1 MTAPQRLPQSSRL
14 RATQWPMVLGLTLL
28 WMLLWGDLTLANLL
42 TGVVIGLL
50 VVFLFPLPPIEKQA
64 RLHPVG
70 IFWFVARFAVDM
82 VVSSWRLNRYIV
94 GPGKP
99 PCAVLGVRMRCP
111 GDLMLTA
118 TAVAV
123 SAVPGST
130 VLEVHR
136 RSGTLYLHV
145 LGAGSQEQRD
155 RARRDALRLEARV
168 VRAFGT
174 RADIASITASE
185 AAEEVFGPWT

>member
-1 MTAPQRLPQSSRL
+1 MTAPQRLPEASRL
-14 RATQWPMVLGLTLL
+14 RATQWPMLLGLTLL
-28 WMLLWGDLTLANLL
+28 WMLLWGDFSLANLL
-42 TGVVIGLL
+42 TGILVALL
-50 VVFLFPLPPIEKQA
+50 VVVLFPLPPIEKQA
-64 RLHPVG
+64 RLHPLG
-70 IFWFVARFAVDM
+70 ICRFVMRFALDM
-82 VVSSWRLNRYIV
+82 VVSSWRLNRYILA
-94 GPGKP
+94 PGSP
-99 PCAVLGVRMRCP
+99 HCAVLGVRMRCP

-145 LGAGSQEQRD
+145 LGAGTESERA

-174 RADIASITASE
+174 TADITAITASE

>member
-1 MTAPQRLPQSSRL
+1 MTAPQRLPEASRL

-28 WMLLWGDLTLANLL
+28 WMLLWGTLTPANVV
-42 TGVVIGLL
+42 TGVLVALL
-50 VVFLFPLPPIEKQA
+50 VVFVFPLPPIEKQA
-64 RLHPVG
+64 RAHPVG
-70 IFWFVARFAVDM
+70 ILLFAGRFTLDM
-82 VVSSWRLNRYIV
+82 LISSWRLNRYILS
-94 GPGKP
+94 PGKP
-99 PCAVLGVRMRCP
+99 PCAVLGVKMRCP

-145 LGAGSQEQRD
+145 LGAGKESDRE

-174 RADIASITASE
+174 AADVTAIRASE
-185 AAEEVFGPWT
+185 AAEEVFGRWR

>member
-1 MTAPQRLPQSSRL
+1 MTAPQRLPEASRL

-28 WMLLWGDLTLANLL
+28 WMLLWGNANPVNAV
-42 TGVVIGLL
+42 TGVIVAVL
-50 VVFLFPLPPIEKQA
+50 VVMVFPLPPIEKQA
-64 RLHPVG
+64 RWHPLG
-70 IFWFVARFAVDM
+70 LARFVGRFTLDM
-82 VVSSWRLNRYIV
+82 IVSSWRINRYLL

-145 LGAGSQEQRD
+145 LGPGAERE
-155 RARRDALRLEARV
+155 RARRETLRLESRV

-174 RADIASITASE
+174 RADVDAITASE
-185 AAEEVFGPWT
+185 AAEEVFGPWL

>member
-14 RATQWPMVLGLTLL
+14 RATQWPMVLGLALLWTLL
-28 WMLLWGDLTLANLL
+28 WGTLSIANLL
-42 TGVVIGLL
+42 SGAVVGLL
-50 VVFLFPLPPIEKQA
+50 VVIVFPLPPIEKQA
-64 RLHPVG
+64 RFHPLG
-70 IFWFVARFAVDM
+70 IVRFVARFAIDM
-82 VVSSWRLNRYIV
+82 LVSSWRLNRYIL

-123 SAVPGST
+123 SAVPGSN

-145 LGAGSQEQRD
+145 LGAGTEAERV
-155 RARRDALRLEARV
+155 RARRDALRLEARI

-174 RADIASITASE
+174 RADIAAITASE
-185 AAEEVFGPWT
+185 AAEEVFGPWA